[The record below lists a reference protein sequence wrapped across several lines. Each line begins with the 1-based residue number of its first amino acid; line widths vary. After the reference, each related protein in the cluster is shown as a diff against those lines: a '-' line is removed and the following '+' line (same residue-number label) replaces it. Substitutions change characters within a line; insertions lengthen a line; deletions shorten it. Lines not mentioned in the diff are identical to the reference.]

1 MSQHITVVDY
11 DPLWAKKYKEE
22 SVSIK
27 DILADNCIAV
37 YHIGSTAVPGL
48 AAKPIIDIMAVVRSL
63 EQVDCVAEAFAQ
75 IGYEYIK
82 SISSR

>member
-27 DILADNCIAV
+27 DILADN
-37 YHIGSTAVPGL
+37 G
-48 AAKPIIDIMAVVRSL
+48 MA
-63 EQVDCVAEAFAQ
+63 
-75 IGYEYIK
+75 I
-82 SISSR
+82 